1 MKTPKIQIFDKDNLS
16 YVFTDKVLT
25 SVYVKDSLGRYLKK
39 EMFNE
44 IGEMTNVI
52 TYEIEDE
59 RGLDVF

>member
-1 MKTPKIQIFDKDNLS
+1 MKMPNIQIFDKDNLS

>member
-1 MKTPKIQIFDKDNLS
+1 MKMPNIQIFDKDNLS

-44 IGEMTNVI
+44 IGEMINVI